1 LSVQTPSEPPVQH
14 EPAPDY
20 KTAKAEAKAAEAYAK
35 ATRPWYKKKRWWAAG
50 LLLIIITAA
59 AGGGAGSDHSKPT
72 PPSANTSQVSQSEKP
87 AAQEK
92 PAADKKPEMTSG
104 QKNALNAG
112 RNYLDTIPFSKA
124 GLIQQLSS
132 SAGDGYSKAD
142 ATFAANHVDA
152 DWNKEAVEAAKN
164 YLDTMPM
171 SKDALIQ
178 QLSSAAGD
186 KYIRA
191 QARYAASKVY

>member
-1 LSVQTPSEPPVQH
+1 LLPCATALSGWSFTFLNRRQSTSVPLPPERTPPVRW
-14 EPAPDY
+14 PTCLAP
-20 KTAKAEAKAAEAYAK
+20 
-35 ATRPWYKKKRWWAAG
+35 RNRSCG
-50 LLLIIITAA
+50 LLRA
-59 AGGGAGSDHSKPT
+59 
-72 PPSANTSQVSQSEKP
+72 SATTSQVSQSEKP

-92 PAADKKPEMTSG
+92 PAAEKKPDMSSG
-104 QKNALNAG
+104 QKNALEAG
-112 RNYLDTIPFSKA
+112 QNYLDTMPFSKA

-171 SKDALIQ
+171 SKDALIE
-178 QLSSAAGD
+178 QLASSAGD
-186 KYIRA
+186 KYTQA